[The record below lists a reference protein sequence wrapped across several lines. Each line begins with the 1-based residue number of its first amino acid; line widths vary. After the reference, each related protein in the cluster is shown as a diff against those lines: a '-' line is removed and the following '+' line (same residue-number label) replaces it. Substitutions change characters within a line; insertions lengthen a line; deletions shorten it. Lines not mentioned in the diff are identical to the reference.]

1 MRDGTTAGGTPGRGG
16 GADRPGMITR
26 HTRPGKDGGSRR
38 GTFPDVATHTAS
50 DRRALG
56 RYVLGPAIG
65 RGATSVVHRAHDLVT
80 GDEVAVKVVPVE
92 LDLAPR
98 VRAEVRAA
106 GRLDHPGIV
115 ALRDWGEDRECL
127 YLVWELVEGRSLSE
141 LLRGPAPPGDGTAV
155 RIADDVFAALA
166 HAHARGVVH
175 RDVKPANILVEDGGR
190 ARLTDFGIARLSGET
205 GLTMTGGVVGTIAY
219 MAPEQA
225 RGEGAGP
232 AADVYAACLVLY
244 EMLTGRNPVQ
254 AGAPAETA
262 RRAAAGAVPPLSR
275 ARPDLPPALCRVV
288 DSGLRHDPAARPS
301 AADVADDLAA
311 MRGGVRAARR
321 RTARGLPTLACAAAG
336 AGLAALAL
344 DRGASSLGDAGGV
357 SWGAPGPMAAAMALS
372 AAAFAW
378 RPRAAAVAAV
388 VGGAAMVGASAPA
401 AGALL
406 GVAAL
411 LVVLSGWGHGRLVVA
426 AVLGP
431 LLFAIGLGPLVPG
444 LAGLLPR
451 WPARL
456 WAAAA
461 GVAATLL
468 WQVGAGAGSLLA
480 GGPFTASAVSD
491 LDGVTA
497 VPQAADRL
505 WQPLAERPEALV
517 QAAALVGAALLVPLV
532 RRAAPGAPRALA
544 AAAWLAVLGAALVA
558 TAADPVGAVGAVLP
572 AAAIVMAWAIRPWRG
587 IRRTAP
593 PRTSATLRGPIV

>member
-1 MRDGTTAGGTPGRGG
+1 
-16 GADRPGMITR
+16 MITGR
-26 HTRPGKDGGSRR
+26 TRPGKDGGSRR
-38 GTFPDVATHTAS
+38 GRSLDVATHTAS

-80 GDEVAVKVVPVE
+80 GDDVAVKVVPVE

-98 VRAEVRAA
+98 VRAEVRAS

-127 YLVWELVEGRSLSE
+127 YLVWELVEGRALSE
-141 LLRGPAPPGDGTAV
+141 LLRGPEPPGDGTAV
-155 RIADDVFAALA
+155 RIADDVLCALA

-190 ARLTDFGIARLSGET
+190 ARLTDFGIARLSGEG

-232 AADVYAACLVLY
+232 AADVYAACLVLH
-244 EMLTGRNPVQ
+244 EMLTGSNPVQ

-288 DSGLRHDPAARPS
+288 DSGLRADPATRP
-301 AADVADDLAA
+301 AAAELADDLAA

-321 RTARGLPTLACAAAG
+321 RTARGLPPLACAAAG
-336 AGLAALAL
+336 AALAAVAL
-344 DRGASSLGDAGGV
+344 DRGAPSAAGPGGV
-357 SWGAPGPMAAAMALS
+357 DWGSPGPAAAAMALS
-372 AAAFAW
+372 AAIFAW
-378 RPRAAAVAAV
+378 RPRAGAVAAV
-388 VGGAAMVGASAPA
+388 AGGAALVGAGAPA

-406 GVAAL
+406 GAAAL
-411 LVVLSGWGHGRLVVA
+411 LIVLSGWGLGRLVVA
-426 AVLGP
+426 AALGP
-431 LLFAIGLGPLVPG
+431 VLFAIGLGPLVAG

-461 GVAATLL
+461 GVAATLI

-491 LDGVTA
+491 LEGVRS
-497 VPQAADRL
+497 VPEAAGRL
-505 WQPLAERPEALV
+505 WQPVAERPEALA
-517 QAAALVGAALLVPLV
+517 QAGALVAAALLVPAV
-532 RRAAPGAPRALA
+532 RRAGPGAPRALA
-544 AAAWLAVLGAALVA
+544 AAAWLVVLGAALVA
-558 TAADPVGAVGAVLP
+558 TAADPAGAVGAVLP
-572 AAAIVMAWAIRPWRG
+572 AAAVVMAWAIRPWRG
-587 IRRTAP
+587 VRRSAP
-593 PRTSATLRGPIV
+593 ARASATLRGPIV